1 MTKDFD
7 PITESPLQTGQDG
20 EGNVSQQKCFRKKRS
35 KYFVSCLYSSYLT
48 DSSNVKTVKMFEKS
62 FAWLIRPCLK
72 VIFKRFFTGGDGKG
86 TPIDN

>member
-48 DSSNVKTVKMFEKS
+48 DSSNVKTENFWKEFCVTYLTMS
-62 FAWLIRPCLK
+62 YIK
-72 VIFKRFFTGGDGKG
+72 VIFKRFFTGGDG
-86 TPIDN
+86 